1 MEDKDLQ
8 ELISGL
14 NFKEIQQETYEVRYG
29 EAGRTFYIIL
39 QGKCSVWVP
48 ANDQMMLSVIDQ
60 WLESHHTL

>member
-39 QGKCSVWVP
+39 
-48 ANDQMMLSVIDQ
+48 
-60 WLESHHTL
+60 